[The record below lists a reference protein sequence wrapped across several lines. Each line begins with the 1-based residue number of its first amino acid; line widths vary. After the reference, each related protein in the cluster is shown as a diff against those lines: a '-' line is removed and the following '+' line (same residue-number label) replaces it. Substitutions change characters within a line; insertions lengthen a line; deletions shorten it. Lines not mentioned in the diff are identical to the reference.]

1 MYNQPPF
8 NPSAPPP
15 AVPPPGGSNK
25 KLLFGILGAVGCF
38 GLLFALALI
47 VGGYYFYFRSQPT
60 VVNVNSNDTP
70 PGLNSN
76 RNANSNANLNPNAN
90 TNGGT
95 IGSGSSGLLR
105 AKVQPKVGKFT
116 LVKTEAMSATPPESS
131 FEVVRN
137 VNAMLTRIISA
148 ANPSEAVYARYRD
161 GSTDS
166 YDGIDHR
173 LVQAGSNA
181 AAGSLLESAVNEL
194 KGMGFTERRRAPNMG
209 QDRSTLGT
217 KVYLQKG
224 DGNYA
229 DEVVLWTNN
238 SNFLSAVSG
247 KGGNAS
253 LFENGT
259 TY

>member
-8 NPSAPPP
+8 NPSAPP
-15 AVPPPGGSNK
+15 ATPPPSGSNK
-25 KLLFGILGAVGCF
+25 KVLFGVLGAVGCF
-38 GLLFALALI
+38 GLLFAVALAF
-47 VGGYYFYFRSQPT
+47 GGYYFYFRSKPT
-60 VVNVNSNDTP
+60 VANINVNSNNTSSP
-70 PGLNSN
+70 SNLNINSN
-76 RNANSNANLNPNAN
+76 SNTNSNTN

-95 IGSGSSGLLR
+95 VGSGSSGLLR

-116 LVKTEAMSATPPESS
+116 LVKVETMTSTPPTSG
-131 FEVVRN
+131 FEVIN
-137 VNAMLTRIISA
+137 SVNALLTRIISA
-148 ANPSEAVYARYRD
+148 ASPTEAVYARYRD

-173 LVQAGSNA
+173 LVQAGSAA
-181 AAGSLLESAVNEL
+181 AAGSMMESVVTEL
-194 KGMGFTERRRAPNMG
+194 KGMGFTERRRVPNTG

-224 DGNYA
+224 DGQYA

-253 LFENGT
+253 LFETGT